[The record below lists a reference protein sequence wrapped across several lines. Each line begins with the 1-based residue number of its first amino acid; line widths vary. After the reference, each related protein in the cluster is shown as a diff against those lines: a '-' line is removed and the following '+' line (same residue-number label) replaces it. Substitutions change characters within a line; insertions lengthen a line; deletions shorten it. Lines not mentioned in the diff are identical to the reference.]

1 MSTLKRNLMKTRLDK
16 AMNNE
21 FSEDSS
27 IENIN
32 KSMEIAKNMKILD
45 IIDADSK
52 TRNELAEIVN
62 RLQNAN
68 KLEIFDLEEY
78 TGNMY
83 PCS

>member
-1 MSTLKRNLMKTRLDK
+1 MKTRLDK

-78 TGNMY
+78 TGNMH

>member
-1 MSTLKRNLMKTRLDK
+1 MKTRLDR
-16 AMNNE
+16 AMKNE

-27 IENIN
+27 MENIN
-32 KSMEIAKNMKILD
+32 KSIEIAKNMKILD

>member
-1 MSTLKRNLMKTRLDK
+1 MKTRLDK

>member
-1 MSTLKRNLMKTRLDK
+1 MKTRLDK

-78 TGNMY
+78 TGNMS

>member
-1 MSTLKRNLMKTRLDK
+1 MKTRLDK
-16 AMNNE
+16 AINNE

>member
-1 MSTLKRNLMKTRLDK
+1 MKTRLDK

-32 KSMEIAKNMKILD
+32 KSMEIAKNMKIFD